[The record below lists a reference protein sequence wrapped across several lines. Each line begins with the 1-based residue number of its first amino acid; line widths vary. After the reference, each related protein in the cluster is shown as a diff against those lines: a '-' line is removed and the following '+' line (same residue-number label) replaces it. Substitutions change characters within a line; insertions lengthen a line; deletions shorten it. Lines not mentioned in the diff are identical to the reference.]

1 MSDCKDF
8 EKYLRGE
15 WYPGCESPKSNW
27 RKDTEADFA
36 ARGVAGDS
44 RPVKKPRKAVRV
56 AKEPT
61 VKRKRKPQPK
71 WIPSKFCLTCQKPLR
86 NVNESGYCGDH
97 YKAGRY
103 AAKNGAAPK
112 CNECGAAINRK
123 NSLGKCR
130 KHASKYLERNRLERL
145 KVAA

>member
-1 MSDCKDF
+1 MGEFHVDGWKSD
-8 EKYLRGE
+8 
-15 WYPGCESPKSNW
+15 W
-27 RKDTEADFA
+27 RKAMEADFE
-36 ARGVAGDS
+36 ARGIAGDS
-44 RPVKKPRKAVRV
+44 RPVKQARVKAVHV

-86 NVNESGYCGDH
+86 DVNESGYCGDH

-112 CNECGAAINRK
+112 CNECGAGINRK

-130 KHASKYLERNRLERL
+130 KHAFKYHERNRRERL